1 MLLWLNW
8 LSSTFNTVGW
18 DVLKLFDHP
27 PLIRSFN
34 YGKENN
40 FKLYVQKLI
49 FLLREIYFH
58 DPLSTKTLTV
68 QNLAFSWCQTLGR
81 GDTRCRWYTRTI
93 AAPKCS
99 CRNELWY
106 NRDFS
111 PISMKKRPSLTL
123 ALVFQRYSKTNMT
136 LTTWWN
142 WNGAQ
147 ELILKIGLV
156 LTWML
161 RSSFCSSQF
170 LQTIA
175 SHRF

>member
-1 MLLWLNW
+1 M
-8 LSSTFNTVGW
+8 
-18 DVLKLFDHP
+18 
-27 PLIRSFN
+27 
-34 YGKENN
+34 
-40 FKLYVQKLI
+40 I

-58 DPLSTKTLTV
+58 DPLSTKYLTV

-147 ELILKIGLV
+147 ELILKISISPDMDATKFLLFISV
-156 LTWML
+156 FTNNSISSLL
-161 RSSFCSSQF
+161 KQRSLFSSISLLMVF
-170 LQTIA
+170 G
-175 SHRF
+175 RFYNDSWLDLSLWRDNIQLIISWGRLK